1 MGPVRSTFTCFAN
14 GYYAD
19 VDNNC
24 QIFHVC
30 YSAEHTDGTHE
41 QHMYSFVCGNQTVRY
56 LYIYIFLSY
65 EYNWDGRKLM
75 SLNIANRSICRND
88 VIDPKIFQHKFVK
101 VSEIIVFK
109 LCTYV
114 AQW

>member
-1 MGPVRSTFTCFAN
+1 MGKCFFFLQQDTKKTKYALPEGAELLVGPVRSTFTCFAN

-56 LYIYIFLSY
+56 QYMLF
-65 EYNWDGRKLM
+65 
-75 SLNIANRSICRND
+75 
-88 VIDPKIFQHKFVK
+88 FV
-101 VSEIIVFK
+101 
-109 LCTYV
+109 L
-114 AQW
+114 